1 MKKILMVAILLL
13 IVGAAVAQPMYVAR
27 NGNIQFFST
36 TPIEDIK
43 AINKK
48 VYSSLNTRDGV
59 IQFLVIINQFQFKRS
74 AMQDHFNDEDYMDS
88 EKYPRSE
95 FKGNITNLSEIDFS
109 KNGTYVAN
117 IEGQLSMHGVTRTI
131 KMNGNFTVN
140 NGKFTGTSK
149 FPVRLEDYNIKV
161 PKIVFKKIA
170 EEVEVTV
177 NCQYLPYK
185 K

>member
-1 MKKILMVAILLL
+1 MRKSFLVGILLL
-13 IVGAAVAQPMYVAR
+13 IVGAAVAQPLYVAR
-27 NGNIQFFST
+27 NGNIQFFSS

-48 VYSSLNTRDGV
+48 VYSSLNTKDGV
-59 IQFLVIINQFQFKRS
+59 LQFLVTINQFEFKKS
-74 AMQDHFNDEDYMDS
+74 AMQEHFNDEDYMNS

-95 FKGNITNLSEIDFS
+95 FKGKITNLSAIDFS
-109 KNGTYVAN
+109 KNGTYAAS
-117 IEGQLSMHGVTRTI
+117 IEGQLLMHGVTRTV
-131 KMNGNFTVN
+131 KMNGNLTVN
-140 NGKFTGTSK
+140 NGKITGTAK
-149 FPVRLEDYNIKV
+149 FPVRLEDYDIKV

-177 NCQYLPYK
+177 NCEYLPYK

>member
-1 MKKILMVAILLL
+1 MRISFLIGVLLL
-13 IVGAAVAQPMYVAR
+13 FVGAAVAQPLFVAR

-48 VYSSLNTRDGV
+48 VYSSLNTKDGV
-59 IQFLVIINQFQFKRS
+59 LQFLVTINQFQFKRA
-74 AMQDHFNDEDYMDS
+74 AMQDHFNDEDYMNS

-95 FKGNITNLSEIDFS
+95 FKGTITNLSEIDFS
-109 KNGTYVAN
+109 KNGTYVAHV
-117 IEGQLSMHGVTRTI
+117 EGQLSMHGVTRTI
-131 KMNGNFTVN
+131 KMNANLTIN
-140 NGKFTGTSK
+140 NGKITGTAK
-149 FPVRLEDYNIKV
+149 FPVRLEDYAIKV

-177 NCQYLPYK
+177 NCQYQPYK